1 MRPVRITLG
10 SLAAALLVA
19 ALLTAPQAQAV
30 GSQRAGATTSASA
43 AALPPFTCG
52 STSGGSTATLG
63 HLRAVRVGHH
73 TGYDRFVIEFT
84 GTVLPHY
91 ALTPKS
97 SAVFYL
103 DPSGRPVV
111 LRGTAGILV
120 VLSHSTGAGTFTG
133 ATDLVTAFPQLREA
147 RRLGDFEA
155 VTSWG
160 IGLAHQS
167 CKRVFALAGPTRL
180 VIDVPA

>member
-1 MRPVRITLG
+1 MKSLRVILG
-10 SLAAALLVA
+10 SLGAAVLLTTALVSPSAQAAA
-19 ALLTAPQAQAV
+19 P
-30 GSQRAGATTSASA
+30 SRPS

-63 HLRAVRVGHH
+63 HLRSVRVGHH
-73 TGYDRFVIEFT
+73 TGYDRFVVEFT

-103 DPSGRPVV
+103 DPGGQRVT

-120 VLSHSTGAGTFTG
+120 VLSHSTGAGTFSG
-133 ATDLVTAFPQLREA
+133 STDLVTGFPQLREA

-167 CKRVFALAGPTRL
+167 CKRVFALTSPTRL